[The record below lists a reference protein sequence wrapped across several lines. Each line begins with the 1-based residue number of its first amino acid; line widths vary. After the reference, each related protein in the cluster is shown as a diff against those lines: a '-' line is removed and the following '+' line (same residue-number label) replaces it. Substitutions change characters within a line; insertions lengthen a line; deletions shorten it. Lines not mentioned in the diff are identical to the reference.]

1 MQESDIEQVTELC
14 YDIAYFFYM
23 SPLEVMKLDFDTIKE
38 MSKQAVR
45 ISNEINKRSKAKV

>member
-45 ISNEINKRSKAKV
+45 LSNEINKRSKAKV